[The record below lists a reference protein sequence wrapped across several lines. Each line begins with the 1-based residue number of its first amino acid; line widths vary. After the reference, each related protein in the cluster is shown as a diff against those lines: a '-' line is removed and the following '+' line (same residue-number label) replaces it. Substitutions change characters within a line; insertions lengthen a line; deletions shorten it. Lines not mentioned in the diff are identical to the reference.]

1 MTMRVGFLVSHPI
14 QYYAPIFRELAK
26 RCDLSV
32 FFAHRQT
39 PAAQAR
45 AGFGVAFDWDVD
57 LLSGYPSRF
66 LPNVARSPSTD
77 RFLGCNTPEIARE
90 VSCGRFDAFV
100 VPGWSLWSYWQA
112 VLACRRAGVPVFVR
126 GDSQLVGQRGGPV
139 RLAKE
144 LAFPALLRLFDGYLY
159 VGARNRE
166 YLDHY
171 GAPPDRLTFS
181 PACVDNAAFAA
192 ASQLVERERQ
202 GKKRILF
209 VGKLVARKHPGD
221 LMHAAAR
228 LRDRGQDVEVTFAGS
243 GELADS
249 LKQLASSLDVPTHFL
264 GFVNQS
270 QMPAVYASADVIV
283 LPSDG
288 TETWGL
294 AVNEAMACGVP
305 AVVSDM
311 VGCGPDLI
319 LPGATGATFPL
330 GDVPALAEAI
340 GQVLAFSR
348 PACRDRLAERLQIYS
363 PERAAEGII
372 EGANKFRR
380 PSPV

>member
-1 MTMRVGFLVSHPI
+1 
-14 QYYAPIFRELAK
+14 
-26 RCDLSV
+26 
-32 FFAHRQT
+32 
-39 PAAQAR
+39 
-45 AGFGVAFDWDVD
+45 
-57 LLSGYPSRF
+57 
-66 LPNVARSPSTD
+66 
-77 RFLGCNTPEIARE
+77 
-90 VSCGRFDAFV
+90 
-100 VPGWSLWSYWQA
+100 
-112 VLACRRAGVPVFVR
+112 
-126 GDSQLVGQRGGPV
+126 
-139 RLAKE
+139 
-144 LAFPALLRLFDGYLY
+144 
-159 VGARNRE
+159 
-166 YLDHY
+166 
-171 GAPPDRLTFS
+171 
-181 PACVDNAAFAA
+181 
-192 ASQLVERERQ
+192 
-202 GKKRILF
+202 
-209 VGKLVARKHPGD
+209 